1 MGNRTEKVDVKED
14 QVCDAACSLR
24 NNCKNC
30 TQVLYLNVSK
40 YLIIAD
46 GNINY
51 WNCFGRVRACG
62 AQIRI
67 AVLTRTPT
75 FLPFLMVSAPNG
87 QHMRTNAEIWTSRN
101 LKMGAHLDNEMYP

>member
-24 NNCKNC
+24 TNCRNC
-30 TQVLYLNVSK
+30 TQVFQYRFNNYVQNHPLLELY
-40 YLIIAD
+40 D
-46 GNINY
+46 
-51 WNCFGRVRACG
+51 RVLACG

-75 FLPFLMVSAPNG
+75 FLPFHMVSAPNG
-87 QHMRTNAEIWTSRN
+87 LHMRTNVEIWTSRN
-101 LKMGAHLDNEMYP
+101 LKTGVHQYNEMYL

>member
-30 TQVLYLNVSK
+30 TQVYSYFRFFKNK
-40 YLIIAD
+40 C
-46 GNINY
+46 G
-51 WNCFGRVRACG
+51 WNNSLLEMFDRDRACG
-62 AQIRI
+62 AQTRI

-75 FLPFLMVSAPNG
+75 FLPFHMVSAPSG
-87 QHMRTNAEIWTSRN
+87 LHMRTNAEI
-101 LKMGAHLDNEMYP
+101 